1 MKKNT
6 LITVIGLLMGCLLAF
21 SCYLGALYDR
31 WPGVIAGI
39 AAYAVGGVV
48 YASLAQSASRVGA
61 LVLVLPAAPCAL
73 YLFAVSLQ
81 PRGFLV
87 ALVWLGLL
95 AAMYFAAAAGLKV
108 FLWSWWPL
116 RRERKTLES

>member
-6 LITVIGLLMGCLLAF
+6 LIIAVGLLMGCVLSF

-31 WPGVIAGI
+31 WPGLI
-39 AAYAVGGVV
+39 AALGGYVLAGVV

-61 LVLVLPAAPCAL
+61 LILALPAAPFAL

-81 PRGFLV
+81 PRGFLI
-87 ALVWLGLL
+87 ALVWLGLW
-95 AAMYFAAAAGLKV
+95 AAMYFAAATGLKV
-108 FLWSWWPL
+108 FLWPAWPL
-116 RRERKTLES
+116 RRERRTFGN